1 MAKYQKK
8 PTLEAV
14 AARRNQSLAQLI
26 TEWGVTSVEDLMK
39 RCKREGV
46 DIPTDFTFAVSG
58 GDKDVHVDFR
68 VEVKPPVKNALID
81 LSKESEEL
89 AAKKA
94 KRGKLT
100 SDEPAASVE
109 HVGVVA
115 RVPSGPK
122 DPS

>member
-8 PTLEAV
+8 LTLEAV
-14 AARRNQSLAQLI
+14 AARRNQTLAQLI
-26 TEWGVTSVEDLMK
+26 AEWGVTTVEDLTK
-39 RCKREGV
+39 RCKREDV
-46 DIPTDFTFAVSG
+46 DAPTDFTFAIPAV
-58 GDKDVHVDFR
+58 KT
-68 VEVKPPVKNALID
+68 VEKPPVKNALVD

-100 SDEPAASVE
+100 SDEPTASDE
-109 HVGVVA
+109 HVGVVT

-122 DPS
+122 DAS